1 MCILSYGVIFCHQA
15 LMFRTYAIVLSS
27 AVRGK
32 QLTAALGPFLLQY
45 LYRGLRLTGRDVRL
59 LQGVVYRTYFCQF
72 QVRIKNADDDSS
84 DDRKQPYQSQDF
96 IQKTA

>member
-1 MCILSYGVIFCHQA
+1 M
-15 LMFRTYAIVLSS
+15 LSS

-59 LQGVVYRTYFCQF
+59 LQGVVYRTYFRQF
-72 QVRIKNADDDSS
+72 QAQIQNGDDDSS
-84 DDRKQPYQSQDF
+84 GGLKQPEEAQVF
-96 IQKTA
+96 IQKTAYDIFLLCWSCFFKTFFK